1 MDAVR
6 WFPIVAPSYANVDGI
21 LADVHARKNEE
32 KWEEY
37 NKQLIEKI
45 HLRDHK
51 LGIWIIDILTSND
64 NVAYTL
70 ALRDDEAE
78 RVCLL

>member
-1 MDAVR
+1 MDAVQ
-6 WFPIVAPSYANVDGI
+6 WFPIVQPSYANVDAI

-45 HLRDHK
+45 HLRDYLYDLYLKRSHEK
-51 LGIWIIDILTSND
+51 QIRMDIYNVSTIDFF
-64 NVAYTL
+64 V
-70 ALRDDEAE
+70 
-78 RVCLL
+78 